1 MHSKKE
7 ICWII
12 ANPLTINFFLLDHI
26 KLLGSKYNLTVI
38 TNTEDLDFLDFL
50 NVPIKVISVR
60 MERNISL
67 WVDLLALIRLVIVLR
82 RSKYDIVH
90 TLSPKSGLLG
100 IVASWLVRVPIRV
113 HTFQGEVWL
122 TRKGFLRA
130 LLKLMDRLLVKC
142 STHLLVVSSSEK
154 DFLVNEGIFK
164 HESALV
170 LANGSICGV
179 DVERFKP
186 NPFVRNSIRADLDIK
201 ITDIL
206 LLYVGRLN
214 VDKGLFDLADSFALL
229 KEKYQNLHLLV
240 VGPDEDDM
248 RSRMIFKSGNY
259 ERLHFVGHTP
269 NPEDYMAAAD
279 VLCLPSY
286 REGFG
291 MVLIEAAAVGIPTV
305 GSNIYGISDAIE
317 DRVTGLLFQP
327 ANVKDLSEK
336 LEHIISSPALA
347 SSLGLSGMNR
357 VHQFFSR
364 EKVLGA
370 FLSYYELLL
379 SEPKK

>member
-1 MHSKKE
+1 
-7 ICWII
+7 
-12 ANPLTINFFLLDHI
+12 
-26 KLLGSKYNLTVI
+26 
-38 TNTEDLDFLDFL
+38 
-50 NVPIKVISVR
+50 

-248 RSRMIFKSGNY
+248 RSRMIFKSGNS

>member
-38 TNTEDLDFLDFL
+38 TNTEDLDFLDYL
-50 NVPIKVISVR
+50 DVPVKVISVR

-67 WVDLLALIRLVIVLR
+67 WFDLLALIRLVIVLR
-82 RSKYDIVH
+82 RNKYDIVH

-100 IVASWLVRVPIRV
+100 MVASWLVRVPIRL

-142 STHLLVVSSSEK
+142 STHLLVVSSSEQ
-154 DFLVNEGIFK
+154 DFLVNEGILR

-179 DVERFKP
+179 DVDRFKP
-186 NPFVRNSIRADLDIK
+186 NPFVRNSIRADLGIK
-201 ITDIL
+201 VTDIL
-206 LLYVGRLN
+206 LLFVGRLN
-214 VDKGLFDLADSFALL
+214 IDKGLFDLADSFALL

-248 RSRMIFKSGNY
+248 KSKMIFKSGNS
-259 ERLHFVGHTP
+259 ERLHFVGHAP

-317 DRVTGLLFQP
+317 DGVTGLLFEP
-327 ANVKDLSEK
+327 TNIKDLTEK
-336 LEHIISSPALA
+336 LEQIISNPALA
-347 SSLGLSGMNR
+347 SSLGFSGMNR
-357 VHQFFSR
+357 VHHFFSR
-364 EKVLGA
+364 DKVLGA

-379 SEPKK
+379 LEPKK